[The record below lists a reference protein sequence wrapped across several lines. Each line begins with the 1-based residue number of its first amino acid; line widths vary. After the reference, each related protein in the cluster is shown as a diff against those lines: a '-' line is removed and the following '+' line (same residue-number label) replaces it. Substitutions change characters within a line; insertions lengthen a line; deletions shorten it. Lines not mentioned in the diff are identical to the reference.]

1 MATSEQQL
9 QTYPLEELFASS
21 SRILKGSKFIV
32 ILSSE
37 MYRTNGGI
45 TINGSFKNA
54 ETINFCL
61 C

>member
-9 QTYPLEELFASS
+9 PTYPLEELFASS

-45 TINGSFKNA
+45 TMNGTFKNA
-54 ETINFCL
+54 QNY
-61 C
+61 